1 MKTYT
6 FFKKSKRSQIY
17 IQDES
22 GNFFRSS
29 KQYNDHTIVPVTA
42 EEAGTFRRITWTVQG
57 NSVEDARYR
66 WVGDQITAA
75 QETKRLRS
83 ENEKKHAEEIAALL
97 KMAVIPTTIENLS
110 LVLEHLNT
118 QNWGTWNLPQ
128 MTIGYSAHQYDCDG
142 KQIST
147 ITLDRPIEFCG
158 RMETRFKSGSKRGH
172 LEKYNR
178 I

>member
-6 FFKKSKRSQIY
+6 FFKKSKRSQIF
-17 IQDES
+17 IEDEN
-22 GNFFRSS
+22 GNFFRSAKDYS
-29 KQYNDHTIVPVTA
+29 DSSIIPVTA
-42 EEAGTFRRITWTVQG
+42 EEAGTFRRITWTIQAETI
-57 NSVEDARYR
+57 EDARYK
-66 WVGDQITAA
+66 WVGEQIAA
-75 QETKRLRS
+75 RNEANEAKAVLENQQAEKR
-83 ENEKKHAEEIAALL
+83 AALL

-172 LEKYNR
+172 LEKYNC